1 MSPKHGTPNRC
12 SLSEIPPSLPAG
24 PPPSGHGAC
33 QHRHRIQQMP
43 HVATVQLPVDGIRG
57 RDMAE
62 EVPIGVFRTLRLQA
76 VLTGHVLNQEAGGPV
91 FQRVAFVVSQYLF
104 QFRSVRT
111 RLAQG
116 GFQTGG
122 SCAGAAEKI

>member
-1 MSPKHGTPNRC
+1 
-12 SLSEIPPSLPAG
+12 
-24 PPPSGHGAC
+24 
-33 QHRHRIQQMP
+33 MP

-91 FQRVAFVVSQYLF
+91 FQRVAFVVSQYFSSSDRFAPDWRKAVSKREGAVQEQQKKYRINKNPILTILYL
-104 QFRSVRT
+104 SS
-111 RLAQG
+111 LNQG
-116 GFQTGG
+116 KVYST
-122 SCAGAAEKI
+122 I